1 MRSRC
6 RYFGVRTKAVRQCR
20 GSPIRSPLSPAL
32 CGTVIASLE
41 SVWTRTFRVSG
52 VRFHACFLRYV
63 DNRLLFAPQSI
74 LKLPWVQLLL
84 SKESNG
90 QAMILEDE
98 QKHDFLVFQIDFR
111 QGFIKFNRAIQDSDL
126 LDPLS
131 AAPKTTL
138 LSGLLSRAFLIKK
151 CGYPS
156 SQMCN
161 FYGSLLKMRGLPVH
175 EAKFKRWFFGIENL
189 DPWPVVLLVQADCFQ
204 ITAKPA
210 DGFCSIFFKVLVDA
224 WH

>member
-1 MRSRC
+1 MPGKPHGITLKPSLMWNGDC
-6 RYFGVRTKAVRQCR
+6 KPGVC
-20 GSPIRSPLSPAL
+20 L
-32 CGTVIASLE
+32 
-41 SVWTRTFRVSG
+41 WTRTFAETVSSM
-52 VRFHACFLRYV
+52 RFHACFLRYV

-84 SKESNG
+84 SMESNG

-98 QKHDFLVFQIDFR
+98 QKYDFLVFQIDFA
-111 QGFIKFNRAIQDSDL
+111 QGLIKYNRAIQDSDL

-151 CGYPS
+151 CGYPN

-161 FYGSLLKMRGLPVH
+161 FYGSLLIC
-175 EAKFKRWFFGIENL
+175 EAS
-189 DPWPVVLLVQADCFQ
+189 QS
-204 ITAKPA
+204 TKPNSK
-210 DGFCSIFFKVLVDA
+210 DGFSE
-224 WH
+224 